1 MEFDLQESWHDV
13 VVLLLLLQP
22 WARINVKLNIQCV
35 ETSDSGKANQCGKND
50 ELGTAMNVNATR
62 LDWTL
67 KGNAHRWIIARTQI
81 SVVFVVESFSHS
93 VPLG

>member
-1 MEFDLQESWHDV
+1 MEFDLQESWHE

-22 WARINVKLNIQCV
+22 WARINVKLNIQGV

-50 ELGTAMNVNATR
+50 ELGTAMNVNAAR

-67 KGNAHRWIIARTQI
+67 KGNAHRWIIA
-81 SVVFVVESFSHS
+81 
-93 VPLG
+93 